1 MSRAST
7 TLSVALAAA
16 SACLLAG
23 CSGASNEGTRIADVD
38 FDCNNPAAADKATS
52 VAIQALPLISNGAIH
67 VAKDQGFFDDYGLD
81 VEIQPAGGLD
91 KALAAVQGGAAE
103 FGFSTTTSVIQAVE
117 KSVPISMVAPLGGL
131 EPEKYEELQ
140 TNPEATGITALVA
153 AKDIEDLTDL
163 AGKKV
168 VLVDVQGQ
176 SELTTRFVLKEA
188 GVDPDDVEF
197 TVMALPDGLNAFKAG
212 KVDAIYTAEPFL
224 GQALGA
230 GGHVISWPSEETF
243 RQGVASVLVASNKY
257 VSENPETV
265 LRMNCAM
272 RRAAEYSN
280 SHPDEVRAATA
291 KAVGVPPESLS
302 TAVPPYFAQTAAT
315 ADIERTIDIMMDL
328 GFIRKNVDVEKFA
341 IPQIF
346 ED

>member
-1 MSRAST
+1 MSRASS

-23 CSGASNEGTRIADVD
+23 CGGASNEGARMADATL
-38 FDCNNPAAADKATS
+38 DCDSPPAQAKATS
-52 VAIQALPLISNGAIH
+52 VAIQALPLVSNGAIH
-67 VAKDQGFFDDYGLD
+67 VAEEQGFFDDYGLD

-103 FGFSTTTSVIQAVE
+103 FAFSTTTSVIQAVE
-117 KSVPISMVAPLGGL
+117 KSVPISIIAPLGGL
-131 EPEKYEELQ
+131 EPGKYEELQ
-140 TNPEATGITALVA
+140 KDPAATGITALVA
-153 AKDIEDLTDL
+153 SKDIADL
-163 AGKKV
+163 AGLSGKTV
-168 VLVDVQGQ
+168 ALIDVQGQ

-243 RQGVASVLVASNKY
+243 QRGVASVVVASNSYITKHAD
-257 VSENPETV
+257 TV
-265 LRMNCAM
+265 LRMNCAL
-272 RRAAEYSN
+272 RRAADYSN
-280 SHPDEVRAATA
+280 KNPDAVRAATA
-291 KAVGVPPESLS
+291 EAVGVPVASLS
-302 TAVPPYFAQTAAT
+302 TAVPPYFART
-315 ADIERTIDIMMDL
+315 ADRADLERT
-328 GFIRKNVDVEKFA
+328 VDVMVDLDFIHQKVDVDKFA
-341 IPQIF
+341 IPKVF